1 MLIMPPSTSSSTS
14 TTTRLNN
21 SAVAVAMMDAF
32 WKNSPYT
39 AAALIC
45 GIKASLADFV
55 AQKRQYKKRA
65 SGIPIKEI
73 SEDLFVDNENNDNDN
88 NDENNNNNSN
98 EKIISIEL
106 NPNDSLKNYA
116 SLMKEPKKME
126 WQRNFAYIVYGAL
139 YQGMYGLC
147 NSVIVKVS
155 VCTYIS
161 SVLVLTLIL
170 YLCSIFIYS
179 IFFIFFFFRNG
190 TRICL

>member
-14 TTTRLNN
+14 TSTTTSTTTTRLNN
-21 SAVAVAMMDAF
+21 SAAAGAMMDAF

-73 SEDLFVDNENNDNDN
+73 SEDLFVDDNENNDDDN
-88 NDENNNNNSN
+88 NDDDSNNN

-147 NSVIVKVS
+147 
-155 VCTYIS
+155 S
-161 SVLVLTLIL
+161 SVTVQRT
-170 YLCSIFIYS
+170 
-179 IFFIFFFFRNG
+179 
-190 TRICL
+190 

>member
-1 MLIMPPSTSSSTS
+1 MLIMPPSTSSSTTT

-73 SEDLFVDNENNDNDN
+73 SEDLFVDDNENNDDDN
-88 NDENNNNNSN
+88 NDDNNNSN
-98 EKIISIEL
+98 NSNDKIISIEL
-106 NPNDSLKNYA
+106 DPNDSLKSYA
-116 SLMKEPKKME
+116 SLMKEPTKME
-126 WQRNFAYIVYGAL
+126 WQRNFAYLVYGAL
-139 YQGMYGLC
+139 YQGMYGLVKQC
-147 NSVIVKVS
+147 NSKSLNSYVQKYLS
-155 VCTYIS
+155 RS
-161 SVLVLTLIL
+161 HFNSLLLLHLRLLHIL
-170 YLCSIFIYS
+170 L
-179 IFFIFFFFRNG
+179 
-190 TRICL
+190 L

>member
-1 MLIMPPSTSSSTS
+1 MLIMPPSTSSLTSTS
-14 TTTRLNN
+14 STTRLNN
-21 SAVAVAMMDAF
+21 SAAAVAMMDAF

-73 SEDLFVDNENNDNDN
+73 SEDLFVDDNEN
-88 NDENNNNNSN
+88 NDENNDDNNINNGN

-139 YQGMYGLC
+139 YQGMFTLTC
-147 NSVIVKVS
+147 ITVNL
-155 VCTYIS
+155 YI
-161 SVLVLTLIL
+161 
-170 YLCSIFIYS
+170 YK
-179 IFFIFFFFRNG
+179 
-190 TRICL
+190 

>member
-1 MLIMPPSTSSSTS
+1 MMLIMPPSTSSSTS
-14 TTTRLNN
+14 TSSTTTTRLNN
-21 SAVAVAMMDAF
+21 SAAAVAMMDAF

-73 SEDLFVDNENNDNDN
+73 SEDLFVDNNENNDDNDDAN
-88 NDENNNNNSN
+88 IDSNGN

-139 YQGMYGLC
+139 YQGMYA
-147 NSVIVKVS
+147 
-155 VCTYIS
+155 
-161 SVLVLTLIL
+161 LV
-170 YLCSIFIYS
+170 
-179 IFFIFFFFRNG
+179 
-190 TRICL
+190 

>member
-1 MLIMPPSTSSSTS
+1 MLIMPLSTSSSTS
-14 TTTRLNN
+14 TSSTTRLNN
-21 SAVAVAMMDAF
+21 SAAAVAMMDAF

-73 SEDLFVDNENNDNDN
+73 SEELFVDIENDDDN
-88 NDENNNNNSN
+88 NEDNNNNNG
-98 EKIISIEL
+98 KIISIEL
-106 NPNDSLKNYA
+106 NPKDSLKNYA

-139 YQGMYGLC
+139 YQGMYGIF
-147 NSVIVKVS
+147 NSVTVQQ
-155 VCTYIS
+155 
-161 SVLVLTLIL
+161 
-170 YLCSIFIYS
+170 
-179 IFFIFFFFRNG
+179 
-190 TRICL
+190 

>member
-14 TTTRLNN
+14 ASLTTTTRLNN
-21 SAVAVAMMDAF
+21 SAAAGAMMDAF

-73 SEDLFVDNENNDNDN
+73 SEELFVDIENDDDNNDDSNDN
-88 NDENNNNNSN
+88 NKSDD
-98 EKIISIEL
+98 KIISIEL

-139 YQGMYGLC
+139 YQGMYA
-147 NSVIVKVS
+147 
-155 VCTYIS
+155 
-161 SVLVLTLIL
+161 LV
-170 YLCSIFIYS
+170 
-179 IFFIFFFFRNG
+179 
-190 TRICL
+190 